1 MEEVNLLKCVCYIVI
16 KCNIGFGND
25 ILFNRI
31 DFIKL
36 EIFDIFDVY
45 SVVRKDYLLCI
56 GFLKD
61 LVIENGVQMRENVGW
76 VRIGMNIDQ
85 EGKEMDKL
93 EEDCK
98 LLDILKKLNQKLDL
112 GQGFDIFCDIQIL
125 SILFEI
131 YFEYVIKILFRLK
144 SLERKGN

>member
-36 EIFDIFDVY
+36 EIFDIFNVY

-112 GQGFDIFCDIQIL
+112 GQGFDIFCDI
-125 SILFEI
+125 
-131 YFEYVIKILFRLK
+131 
-144 SLERKGN
+144 